1 MSTSQ
6 PKTPIR
12 LLSKSEMLALVGVS
26 YSSIWNWIVGGTFP
40 PGRALSEGKRGRI
53 MWVEFGG
60 SGLDRLASRSIAQA
74 QQGEGGVTA
83 IAAIHAP
90 RLRSLKWGTNESRR
104 WLRPARQ
111 RAKGLLLCLVL
122 QI

>member
-53 MWVEFGG
+53 MWVE
-60 SGLDRLASRSIAQA
+60 LEVQDWIASRP
-74 QQGEGGVTA
+74 V
-83 IAAIHAP
+83 
-90 RLRSLKWGTNESRR
+90 RLPKHSK
-104 WLRPARQ
+104 
-111 RAKGLLLCLVL
+111 AKVA
-122 QI
+122 